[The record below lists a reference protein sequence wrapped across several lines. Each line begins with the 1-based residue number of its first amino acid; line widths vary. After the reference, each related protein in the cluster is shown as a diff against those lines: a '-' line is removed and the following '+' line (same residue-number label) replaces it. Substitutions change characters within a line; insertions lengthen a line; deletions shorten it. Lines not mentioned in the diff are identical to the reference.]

1 MINVDTTELSK
12 DYISVFNHTLMKTL
26 VITATSIL
34 VLVLIGITLFISV
47 QGIKYFMPQKVL
59 QITTTFQTQP
69 YGSDSGYEAKSLSKN
84 EFVLSHESKETLT
97 LNLQQKLKDQFLF
110 SNQAQPK
117 VEVAYADGVY
127 LLSTNSGQ
135 RILGEFISI
144 TENQNVY
151 YNLSLL
157 EDLRATV
164 ARLQQNLSDIQ
175 IEQLQPLHQEIYLLN
190 QQDVDQST
198 PLYQKKLA
206 EFTRWQLNAND
217 IAEQIQNYSIQ
228 LKMSNSEILSFSINQ
243 MQDIY
248 RPNSLSTLQSIQ
260 YFFNQI
266 YLFLTDFPKQA
277 SSTGGV
283 FPAIFGTLLMVII
296 MAVLVTPFG
305 AIAAVYLHEYA
316 PSNRLTSVIRVSVS
330 NMAAVPSV
338 VYGVF
343 GLGFFVYVLGGSIDN
358 LLFSS
363 TLPSPTFGTPG
374 LLWASLTMGILT
386 LPVVIVATE
395 EGLNRIPN
403 NLRTGA
409 LALGAT
415 KYEMIKKIVLPM
427 ASPGILTGVI
437 LAIARAAGEV
447 APLILVGAV
456 KFAPTL
462 PVDSEFPF
470 IHLERQFM
478 HLGVFIYDGAFHNQT
493 ESQVASL
500 MFATCLLL
508 LIIVLLLNITA
519 IVLRNR
525 LRRQYEQFE

>member
-1 MINVDTTELSK
+1 MINVDDTKLSK
-12 DYISVFNHTLMKTL
+12 DYVSVFNHSMIKTL
-26 VITATSIL
+26 VITAAAML
-34 VLVLIGITLFISV
+34 VLVLIGITIFISV
-47 QGIKYFMPQKVL
+47 QGLRYFVPQKVF
-59 QITTTFQTQP
+59 QITTTFQPQTSSSISSNQ
-69 YGSDSGYEAKSLSKN
+69 AKRLSFN
-84 EFVLSHESKETLT
+84 EFVLSHQSQETLT
-97 LNLQQKLKDQFLF
+97 INLQQKLKEQFLF
-110 SNQAQPK
+110 SNQPLPNIEISPAN
-117 VEVAYADGVY
+117 EVY
-127 LLSTNSGQ
+127 LLSTKSGQ
-135 RILGEFISI
+135 RILGQFVSIS
-144 TENQNVY
+144 ENQNTY
-151 YNLSLL
+151 YDLSMLK
-157 EDLRATV
+157 DLRATV
-164 ARLQQNLSDIQ
+164 ARLQQNLVDIQ
-175 IEQLQPLHQEIYLLN
+175 VEQLQPLHEEIYALN
-190 QQDVDQST
+190 QQGVDQST

-206 EFTRWQLNAND
+206 EFTRWQLSAND
-217 IAEQIQNYSIQ
+217 IIEQIQNYNIQ
-228 LKMSNSEILSFSINQ
+228 LKLSDSEVVSFSINQ
-243 MQDIY
+243 LQDIY
-248 RPNSLSTLQSIQ
+248 RPNSLTTLESVQ

-277 SSTGGV
+277 ASTGGV

-316 PSNRLTSVIRVSVS
+316 PNNKLTSVIRISVS

-343 GLGFFVYVLGGSIDN
+343 GLGFFVYVLGGSIDS

-363 TLPSPTFGTPG
+363 KLPSPTFGTPG

-415 KYEMIKKIVLPM
+415 KYEMVKKVVLPM

-462 PVDSEFPF
+462 PVDGDFPF

-508 LIIVLLLNITA
+508 LIIVLLLNISA
-519 IVLRNR
+519 IILRNK
-525 LRRQYEQFE
+525 LRRQYEQYE